1 MYLVLHLSRRTRCEL
16 VRGTE
21 AVDQAKQQCS
31 YWTIHTYLRYCVCT
45 CSMLPP
51 GYIPYLYLYTD
62 NPTAH
67 NTLTQNTLTP
77 EVVGT

>member
-1 MYLVLHLSRRTRCEL
+1 MFVL
-16 VRGTE
+16 
-21 AVDQAKQQCS
+21 DN
-31 YWTIHTYLRYCVCT
+31 TYLGRYCVCI

-67 NTLTQNTLTP
+67 NTLTQNTWTP